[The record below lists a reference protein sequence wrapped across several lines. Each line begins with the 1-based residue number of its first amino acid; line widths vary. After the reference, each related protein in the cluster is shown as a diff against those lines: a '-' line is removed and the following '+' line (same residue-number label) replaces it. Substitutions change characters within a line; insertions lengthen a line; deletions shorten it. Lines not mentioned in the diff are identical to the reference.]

1 MNAYFW
7 GVMILV
13 GMTVVGAYLVH
24 RAMVVKGPR
33 RELPSD
39 PGERLG
45 RALEDMRLR
54 GIATPEELAAATE
67 VSQELAPEAK
77 PASEPAP
84 LAGRR
89 TKPSSRRRSRRGRA
103 LR

>member
-13 GMTVVGAYLVH
+13 GLIVVGACFVH

-54 GIATPEELAAATE
+54 GIATPEELLAATE
-67 VSQELAPEAK
+67 VSRELAPEVT
-77 PASEPAP
+77 PTSEPAP
-84 LAGRR
+84 LDDHR
-89 TKPSSRRRSRRGRA
+89 TKPTSRRRSQEKQT
-103 LR
+103 

>member
-1 MNAYFW
+1 MNVYFW

-13 GMTVVGAYLVH
+13 GLTVVGAYFVH

-67 VSQELAPEAK
+67 VSQELAPEAN
-77 PASEPAP
+77 PTSEPAP
-84 LAGRR
+84 LAGHR
-89 TKPSSRRRSRRGRA
+89 TKPTSRRRSQEKQT
-103 LR
+103 

>member
-7 GVMILV
+7 GVIILL
-13 GMTVVGAYLVH
+13 GLTVVGAYFVH

-54 GIATPEELAAATE
+54 GIATPEELLAATE
-67 VSQELAPEAK
+67 VSRELAPEVT
-77 PASEPAP
+77 PTSEPAP
-84 LAGRR
+84 LAGHR
-89 TKPSSRRRSRRGRA
+89 TKPVSRRRSQEKQT
-103 LR
+103 